1 MDAQPRPDPLLEL
14 VERRRKER
22 QAIEEAGGGQ
32 SEGFELSERELIE
45 HASHA
50 DQHSPFRIIHDAGPA
65 EEQAQTTYSEA
76 DEEHRAD

>member
-14 VERRRKER
+14 VERRRQER
-22 QAIEEAGGGQ
+22 QAVEEAGGGQ
-32 SEGFELSERELIE
+32 SEGFELSERELID

-50 DQHSPFRIIHDAGPA
+50 DQHSPFRIIHDARST
-65 EEQAQTTYSEA
+65 EEQDGATYSEA